1 LDVLEFKED
10 LEAFFSSLINHKGKN
25 ENNLVINARG
35 ILLIL
40 ILKNQLLLVLKSFI
54 SKLFIKPINPML
66 NANYWSFGKK
76 KISKK
81 IYYIHSF
88 MKENILIQENGL
100 LF

>member
-10 LEAFFSSLINHKGKN
+10 LEAFFSLLINHKGKN
-25 ENNLVINARG
+25 KNNLVINARG

-54 SKLFIKPINPML
+54 SKLYIKPINPML

-76 KISKK
+76 KISK
-81 IYYIHSF
+81 
-88 MKENILIQENGL
+88 
-100 LF
+100 